1 MYAKSDVVFAVLTVV
16 AASPFGRWPDG
27 NGAGN
32 ADGDGDGDGGDDATT
47 RNAITATAFARNTE
61 HATMCVAPNTAV

>member
-1 MYAKSDVVFAVLTVV
+1 MYTKSDVVFAVLTVV

-32 ADGDGDGDGGDDATT
+32 ADGGGDGDGDDDATI
-47 RNAITATAFARNTE
+47 RNAITATAFGRVTE
-61 HATMCVAPNTAV
+61 HAAMCFAPNMAV